1 MARRATNSKAEPV
14 APKNV
19 TPHET
24 LDERLLH
31 RMIFFTDAVFAI
43 VLTLMVL
50 DLKPPPF
57 DSPWHDPMGVRS
69 MEQHFF
75 VLALSFGVISIFW
88 LAHLTTTRRM
98 VHFDW
103 PTAVANLA
111 FLFPVCLLPFATSWL
126 GRDINSHFPW
136 GMYCGVM
143 IVTSIANIAL
153 VLVVSRGGGRLIG
166 GVSPPYVRY
175 RVARAA
181 SPGVAFAVGLLLLAA
196 HQRATVFCWV
206 LIPILLWLTTRFLR
220 PHGAPA

>member
-1 MARRATNSKAEPV
+1 MARAAGGKAKDRNLT
-14 APKNV
+14 A
-19 TPHET
+19 HET

-57 DSPWHDPMGVRS
+57 DSPMRDPMGVRS

-111 FLFPVCLLPFATSWL
+111 FLFPICLLPFATAWL
-126 GRDINSHFPW
+126 GRDVVSPFPW
-136 GMYCGVM
+136 GLYCSVM

-166 GVSPPYVRY
+166 GASPPSVRY

-181 SPGVAFAVGLLLLAA
+181 TPGVAFAVGLAMLAA
-196 HQRATVFCWV
+196 HVPFAQFCWL
-206 LIPILLWLTTRFLR
+206 LIPVLLWLATRLLK
-220 PHGAPA
+220 PHGAPV

>member
-1 MARRATNSKAEPV
+1 MARRATKQQADAAPSKD
-14 APKNV
+14 V

-57 DSPWHDPMGVRS
+57 ESPIHDPMAMRG

-75 VLALSFGVISIFW
+75 VLALSFGVISVFW
-88 LAHLTTTRRM
+88 LAHLSTTRRM

-126 GRDINSHFPW
+126 GRDIISPFPW
-136 GMYCGVM
+136 GMYCAVM

-181 SPGVAFAVGLLLLAA
+181 TPGVAFALGLAMLAA
-196 HQRATVFCWV
+196 HVPAAQFCWV

-220 PHGAPA
+220 PHGVAH

>member
-1 MARRATNSKAEPV
+1 MARTAGGNAKDRNLTA
-14 APKNV
+14 
-19 TPHET
+19 HET

-57 DSPWHDPMGVRS
+57 DSPLHDPMGMRG
-69 MEQHFF
+69 MQQHFF
-75 VLALSFGVISIFW
+75 VLILSFGVISIFW
-88 LAHLTTTRRM
+88 LAHLSTTRRM

-103 PTAVANLA
+103 PTAVANLV

-126 GRDINSHFPW
+126 GRDIVSPFPW
-136 GMYCGVM
+136 GLYCGVM

-153 VLVVSRGGGRLIG
+153 VLVVSRDGGRLVG
-166 GVSPPYVRY
+166 GASPPYVRY

-181 SPGVAFAVGLLLLAA
+181 TPGLAFALGLVMLAA
-196 HQRATVFCWV
+196 HVPGAQFCWV
-206 LIPILLWLTTRFLR
+206 LIPILLWMMRRFLR
-220 PHGAPA
+220 PHAATA

>member
-1 MARRATNSKAEPV
+1 MARRATNREAE
-14 APKNV
+14 APPTRNV

-57 DSPWHDPMGVRS
+57 DSPLHDPMGVRS

-75 VLALSFGVISIFW
+75 VLALSFAVISVFW

-126 GRDINSHFPW
+126 GRDIISKFPW
-136 GMYCGVM
+136 GMYCGIM
-143 IVTSIANIAL
+143 IVTSIANVAL
-153 VLVVSRGGGRLIG
+153 VLVVSRDGGRLVG
-166 GVSPPYVRY
+166 GASPAFVRY

-181 SPGVAFAVGLLLLAA
+181 TPGISFALGLVMLAA
-196 HQRATVFCWV
+196 HLPAAQFCWM
-206 LIPILLWLTTRFLR
+206 LIPVLLWVTTRFLK